1 MARDSY
7 DLIFWNWIFLHI
19 SRNSTSKYY
28 YLNSRFKE
36 IMTETWSRRQKRLHM
51 AGPSHDC
58 SLLFLHPPPW
68 IPSPRSLNSDSG
80 HSTGQALRHW
90 ATPSQLNS
98 DKEDHVLPR
107 PCPRLRVTKKTGLGK
122 VMGAKKT
129 IFQTRFR
136 KSNHLP
142 TVGVKFFPRP
152 VGGLCHSCLHTKAL
166 SDTRRELLLSENTER
181 LVSSKWGAPLS
192 RELRSS
198 HACRTGIGLEGRLAG
213 SWWPCFCIQWAVL
226 FSRQKVNCY
235 LGTGSGEGVGR
246 GLCRIHQL
254 SNGVP

>member
-36 IMTETWSRRQKRLHM
+36 IMTETLSRRQKRLHM
-51 AGPSHDC
+51 AGPLYDC

-80 HSTGQALRHW
+80 HSAGQALRHW

-107 PCPRLRVTKKTGLGK
+107 PCPRLRVTKKQVWARSWGP
-122 VMGAKKT
+122 
-129 IFQTRFR
+129 R
-136 KSNHLP
+136 K
-142 TVGVKFFPRP
+142 R
-152 VGGLCHSCLHTKAL
+152 
-166 SDTRRELLLSENTER
+166 
-181 LVSSKWGAPLS
+181 SSKQGFGSQIIFPLS
-192 RELRSS
+192 
-198 HACRTGIGLEGRLAG
+198 
-213 SWWPCFCIQWAVL
+213 VL
-226 FSRQKVNCY
+226 NFS
-235 LGTGSGEGVGR
+235 LGQSVDCVTRVSTR
-246 GLCRIHQL
+246 KLCPTL
-254 SNGVP
+254 GGNYC